1 MPTIHYVSSEYLKRN
16 DLRIGWTIKD
26 SSRRTHQHQNKSP
39 TSNRKVTSSLPKA
52 TPDITCKLK
61 RISDE
66 VIWIREGKAEH
77 PAYMLQD
84 SSSNNTTDDDTDIVW
99 IEWLSN
105 AKKECIYKHQIVKD
119 GLQSRKRQRPN
130 YFSSHEKAPNN
141 TPNKKK
147 KKKTLVSAPP
157 LKRVDK
163 STTTTTPSIRPIA
176 NDCRGGSLAQ
186 NQTEKLDKGDNKKE
200 RNTTI
205 SKSLI
210 AHADANQSPNSLC
223 ATKSTIVTPIS
234 TKNEAPMSA
243 NNPSQQS
250 SKDRV
255 NARRRERRRA
265 LQIIKKEEE
274 AEKARR
280 LGYNHVA
287 YAMMKQP
294 FAILNDIQV
303 LMKCSHVT
311 VHLTKPSADAIIGIK
326 FTTSTQ
332 AGRDIV
338 KIASIKEDSPL
349 ANKSVKSGMIIYSIN
364 DKKCTSASM
373 FDCLYKQAIGKV
385 VLRILFPKVNITKY
399 ESTMKYTEKNE
410 RRKERRMEK
419 KEKHRGRK
427 SSSVLEKL

>member
-1 MPTIHYVSSEYLKRN
+1 
-16 DLRIGWTIKD
+16 
-26 SSRRTHQHQNKSP
+26 
-39 TSNRKVTSSLPKA
+39 
-52 TPDITCKLK
+52 
-61 RISDE
+61 
-66 VIWIREGKAEH
+66 
-77 PAYMLQD
+77 MLQD
-84 SSSNNTTDDDTDIVW
+84 SSRNNTADDDTDIVW

-119 GLQSRKRQRPN
+119 GLQSRTRQRPN

-141 TPNKKK
+141 TSNTQK

-176 NDCRGGSLAQ
+176 NDCRGGESLAQ
-186 NQTEKLDKGDNKKE
+186 NQTEQLD
-200 RNTTI
+200 TTF

-223 ATKSTIVTPIS
+223 AAKSTIVTPIS
-234 TKNEAPMSA
+234 TNKAPMSA

-250 SKDRV
+250 SK
-255 NARRRERRRA
+255 ERRIA
-265 LQIIKKEEE
+265 LQIIKKDE

-280 LGYNHVA
+280 LNA
-287 YAMMKQP
+287 MKQP

-311 VHLTKPSADAIIGIK
+311 VHLTKPSVEAIIGVK

-349 ANKSVKSGMIIYSIN
+349 ANKSVKSGMVIYSIN

-385 VLRILFPKVNITKY
+385 VLRFLFPKVDITEY
-399 ESTMKYTEKNE
+399 ESTMKYTENNE
-410 RRKERRMEK
+410 RRKERKMEK